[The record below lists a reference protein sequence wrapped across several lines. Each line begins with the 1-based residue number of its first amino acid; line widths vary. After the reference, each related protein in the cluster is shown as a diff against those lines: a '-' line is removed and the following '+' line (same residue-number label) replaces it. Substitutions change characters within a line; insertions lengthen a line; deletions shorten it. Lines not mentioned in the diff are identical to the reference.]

1 MDVYCVGV
9 SPLTWLPMNFLTVW
23 KWWSIFVGE
32 NVEHWGGTDYRKCCS
47 YGPSYETLML
57 MSGGGVIDVYCK
69 SNKSIISRGDFDVA
83 ASNAAR
89 DNLLTTIS

>member
-1 MDVYCVGV
+1 
-9 SPLTWLPMNFLTVW
+9 
-23 KWWSIFVGE
+23 
-32 NVEHWGGTDYRKCCS
+32 
-47 YGPSYETLML
+47 